1 MLILA
6 RKKEEEIYI
15 GDNIRIIVLSI
26 RQGIV
31 RLGIEAPEDIPINR
45 KEVSRKDNKGG
56 VKTE

>member
-15 GDNIRIIVLSI
+15 GDSIRIIVLSI

-31 RLGIEAPEDIPINR
+31 RLGIEAPKDTPIKR
-45 KEVSRKDNKGG
+45 KEVPRKDNKGG

>member
-26 RQGIV
+26 RQSIV

>member
-6 RKKEEEIYI
+6 RKKDEEIYI
-15 GDNIRIIVLSI
+15 GDNIRLVVLSI

-31 RLGIEAPEDIPINR
+31 RLGIEAPSDISIKR
-45 KEVSRKDNKGG
+45 KEVHQDNKGG